1 MPTQET
7 LLTVL
12 LIALAANFVLIVLVI
27 ITAWL
32 RGRRRASDDSAP
44 ITLSPSAIEHRL
56 PEMPTAPAVAEP
68 APAVAEPAPA
78 VAARRGDMAAAEGAH
93 AHASRDTYIEPEP
106 DVDHGPRPGVLVDPG
121 TGLDTPRL
129 WGRTLADEM
138 ARIARYRR
146 PASIILV
153 EVEGIE
159 RLVERFGDDA
169 AARLLPMISE
179 TLRKSARAADHVA
192 ILDSGRYGVLLTET
206 DEVRAINYIERV
218 RTACDGWL
226 AAGAVTL
233 RLDIGWADANAGRS
247 IDDALL
253 TAQERLDADRR
264 RPPAT
269 PDLGPSMEPG
279 AFEA

>member
-27 ITAWL
+27 LAAWL
-32 RGRRRASDDSAP
+32 RGRRRAIDDSAP
-44 ITLSPSAIEHRL
+44 ITVAPSAVDHVR
-56 PEMPTAPAVAEP
+56 PAMPTATAVTGPQA
-68 APAVAEPAPA
+68 ASV
-78 VAARRGDMAAAEGAH
+78 VAAPHGGTAADSIPRAHTSRGSDVA
-93 AHASRDTYIEPEP
+93 PEP
-106 DVDHGPRPGVLVDPG
+106 DDDGTPLAGILVDPG

-129 WGRTLADEM
+129 WSRTLADEM

-153 EVEGIE
+153 EVEGLE

-169 AARLLPMISE
+169 AERLLPMISE

-192 ILDSGRYGVLLTET
+192 ILEPGRYGVLLTET
-206 DEVRAINYIERV
+206 DEIRAINYIERV

-233 RLDIGWADANAGRS
+233 RLAIGWADANAGRS
-247 IDDALL
+247 IDDALN

-264 RPPAT
+264 RAPAH
-269 PDLGPSMEPG
+269 PDLGGSMETG
-279 AFEA
+279 AFGA

>member
-1 MPTQET
+1 VPTQET

-32 RGRRRASDDSAP
+32 RGRRRAFDDSAP
-44 ITLSPSAIEHRL
+44 ITLSPSAIEQRL
-56 PEMPTAPAVAEP
+56 PEMPTAAAVAEP
-68 APAVAEPAPA
+68 AAPA
-78 VAARRGDMAAAEGAH
+78 VVARPGDMAANDGARAYA
-93 AHASRDTYIEPEP
+93 AHETDVEPEP
-106 DVDHGPRPGVLVDPG
+106 DVDHTPRPGIFVDPG

-192 ILDSGRYGVLLTET
+192 ILEPGRYGVLLTET

-233 RLDIGWADANAGRS
+233 RLAIGWADANAGRS

-264 RPPAT
+264 RAPAA

-279 AFEA
+279 ASGA